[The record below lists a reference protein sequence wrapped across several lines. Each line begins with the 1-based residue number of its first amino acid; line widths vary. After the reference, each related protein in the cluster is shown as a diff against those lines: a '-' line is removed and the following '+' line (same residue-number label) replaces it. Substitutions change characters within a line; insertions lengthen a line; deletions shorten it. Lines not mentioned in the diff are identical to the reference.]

1 MLAILVRRVL
11 LKKKVFSVTMLATGS
26 DWPIEAGEYK
36 YPSEY
41 STSQHY
47 SVCCTDYCTHV
58 NCTLLHSIAVQ
69 GNEYCNFPH

>member
-36 YPSEY
+36 YPSM
-41 STSQHY
+41 H
-47 SVCCTDYCTHV
+47 CI
-58 NCTLLHSIAVQ
+58 LLHSLL
-69 GNEYCNFPH
+69 CNIVKIITHQ